1 LEPHS
6 LTIVEAS
13 RLIRGGKLSPV
24 DLLESILQ
32 RIEDLEPKVEA
43 WVTLDPHGARAAA
56 EKMAD
61 EAGQGKIRGPLHGIP
76 VGLKDIYNTAGLRT
90 TMGSQLYVSHVPDG
104 DAEVVKRL
112 REAGAVVVG
121 KTETTEF
128 AYLDPAPTR
137 NPWNLGHTPG
147 GSSSGSA
154 AAVSSLMVPLA
165 FGSQTGGS
173 TIRPAS
179 YCGVV
184 GVKPTY
190 DLISREGIFPL
201 AWSLDHV
208 GLFTR
213 TVEDAALALDVVAGT
228 QTSRV
233 LKAPPP
239 RVGVPKEFYVRV
251 AHDEVKQGFDAA
263 MRRLEGRGAEV
274 VEMKLPASFKAVHDA
289 HRIIMAV
296 EAAAVHE
303 KSFKQ
308 KMAGYRQNIRGYVAS
323 GLLVPA
329 TSYLQAQRVRRRF
342 TGEMLAAMEGLD
354 CVLTPSTTSP
364 APQGL
369 SSTGDA
375 AFNSPWS
382 LTGFPTITV
391 PSGLS
396 SLRLPLGVQLTAPPF
411 EEARLMG
418 VARWCE
424 SVLGP
429 IGSPEM
435 QVEQGA

>member
-1 LEPHS
+1 LEPYE
-6 LTIVEAS
+6 LTVAEAS
-13 RLIRGGKLSPV
+13 KLIRGGKLSPV
-24 DLLESILQ
+24 DLLESTLR
-32 RIEDLEPKVEA
+32 RIEALEPKVEA
-43 WVTLDPHGARAAA
+43 WVTLDSHGARAAA
-56 EKMAD
+56 KKMAD
-61 EAGQGKIRGPLHGIP
+61 EAEHGEVRGPLHGIP
-76 VGLKDIYNTAGLRT
+76 VGLKDIYDTAGLRT
-90 TMGSQLYVSHVPDG
+90 TMGSPLYASHVPVS
-104 DAEVVKRL
+104 DAEVVRRL

-137 NPWNLGHTPG
+137 NPWNPEHTPG

-154 AAVSSLMVPLA
+154 AAVSSMMVPLA

-184 GVKPTY
+184 GLKPTY

-208 GLFTR
+208 GLLTR
-213 TVEDAALALDVVAGT
+213 TVDDAAFALDAVAGT

-233 LKAPPP
+233 VKAPPP
-239 RVGVPKEFYVRV
+239 RIGVPKEFYVRT
-251 AHDEVKQGFDAA
+251 AYDEVKQGFDSAL
-263 MRRLEGRGAEV
+263 RRLEGRGAEIV
-274 VEMKLPASFKAVHDA
+274 DMRLPKSFGAVHDA

-303 KSFKQ
+303 KGFKQ
-308 KMAGYRQNIRGYVAS
+308 KMGGYRQNIRGYVAS
-323 GLLVPA
+323 GILVPA
-329 TSYLQAQRVRRRF
+329 TSYLQAQRMRRRF

-369 SSTGDA
+369 GSTGDA

-391 PSGLS
+391 PSGLTNQ
-396 SLRLPLGVQLTAPPF
+396 RLPLGVQLTAPPF

-418 VARWCE
+418 AARWCE

-429 IGSPEM
+429 IGPPEIK
-435 QVEQGA
+435 